1 MADIRTYPFYRHVR
15 SEPSAYLLHYRKGT
29 LRRHGRGLAFWFQP
43 LSAAIAEVPV
53 DDREQP
59 IILRG
64 RTGDFQELIV
74 QGTISYRV
82 NDPVTLASRIDFS
95 LDLRTGRYLRE
106 PLEQLAG
113 LVTQLAQQFAL
124 NVIAKTP
131 LVTVLKDGVERIQ
144 AQIWEGLR
152 DSSELRGMGIEV
164 VAVRISDLSA
174 TSEMAKALE
183 APTRESIQ
191 QEADEATFARRA
203 AAVEKERTIAE
214 NELQNKIE
222 LAKREE
228 TLIRQQGQNE
238 KQKAVEAVEAD
249 LVRADGQAKRL
260 KLAAEAEA
268 ERISVV
274 EASRNT
280 TEKQRVGIYRELEA
294 NALLAL
300 AAHRLAENPPPVE
313 HLYITP
319 EMLGPALQNL
329 IKSAA
334 APGNEKE

>member
-1 MADIRTYPFYRHVR
+1 MADIRRYPIYRHVR
-15 SEPSAYLLHYRKGT
+15 SEPSAYLLHYRKGS
-29 LRRHGRGLAFWFQP
+29 LRRHGRGLAFWFLP
-43 LSAAIAEVPV
+43 LSTAIAEVPV
-53 DDREQP
+53 DDRQQP

-82 NDPVTLASRIDFS
+82 NDPVTLATRIDFS
-95 LDLRTGRYLRE
+95 LDLETGRYLRE

-124 NVIAKTP
+124 NVIARTP

-152 DSSELRGMGIEV
+152 DSGELSGMGIEV

-183 APTRESIQ
+183 APTREAIQ
-191 QEADEATFARRA
+191 QDADEATFARRA

-249 LVRADGQAKRL
+249 LVKADGQARRL

-268 ERISVV
+268 KKISVI
-274 EASRNT
+274 EASRNKV
-280 TEKQRVGIYRELEA
+280 EEQRVGIYSELEA
-294 NALLAL
+294 DALLAL
-300 AAHRLAENPPPVE
+300 AAHQLAQNPPAVE

-319 EMLGPALQNL
+319 EMLGPALHNL
-329 IKSAA
+329 IQSAA
-334 APGNEKE
+334 QQAPEKE

>member
-1 MADIRTYPFYRHVR
+1 MAEIRSYPFFRHVR

-29 LRRHGRGLAFWFQP
+29 LRHHGRGSAFWFQP
-43 LSAAIAEVPV
+43 LSTAIAEVPV

-74 QGTISYRV
+74 QGTVSYRV

-95 LDLRTGRYLRE
+95 LDLATGRFLRE

-124 NVIAKTP
+124 NVIARTP

-152 DSSELRGMGIEV
+152 DSGELSGMGIEV

-183 APTRESIQ
+183 APTREAIQ
-191 QEADEATFARRA
+191 QESDEATFARRA

-228 TLIRQQGQNE
+228 ILIRQQGANE
-238 KQKAVEAVEAD
+238 KQKAAEAVEAD
-249 LVRADGQAKRL
+249 LVKAEGHAKRL

-268 ERISVV
+268 EKIAVI
-274 EASRNT
+274 EASRNKV
-280 TEKQRVGIYRELEA
+280 EKQRVGIYRELEA
-294 NALLAL
+294 DLLLSL
-300 AAHRLAENPPPVE
+300 AAHQLAENPPAVE
-313 HLYITP
+313 HLYISP
-319 EMLGPALQNL
+319 DMLGPTLQKL

-334 APGNEKE
+334 DPAAEKE

>member
-1 MADIRTYPFYRHVR
+1 MADIRMYPILRHVR
-15 SEPSAYLLHYRKGT
+15 SEPNAYLLHYRKGT

-74 QGTISYRV
+74 QGTISFRV

-95 LDLRTGRYLRE
+95 LDLKTGRYLRE
-106 PLEQLAG
+106 PLEQLSG

-131 LVTVLKDGVERIQ
+131 LVTVLKDSVERIQ

-152 DSSELRGMGIEV
+152 DSNELSGMGIEV

-183 APTRESIQ
+183 APTREAIQ

-222 LAKREE
+222 LAKQEE
-228 TLIRQQGQNE
+228 TLIRQQGHNE
-238 KQKAVEAVEAD
+238 KQKAVEAVETD
-249 LVRADGQAKRL
+249 LVKADGHAKRL

-268 ERISVV
+268 EKISAI
-274 EASRNT
+274 EASRNKV
-280 TEKQRVGIYRELEA
+280 EKQRVSIYRDIQA
-294 NALLAL
+294 DALLAL
-300 AAHRLAENPPPVE
+300 AAHRLAQNPPPVE

-329 IKSAA
+329 IKTAA
-334 APGNEKE
+334 KPGPEKE